1 MNTRTV
7 TSLWVGGEL
16 PLMSVLCIKSFL
28 DHGHAFQLFTYRNY
42 DNIPAGTLVRDA
54 RDILPE
60 EAIFHDSHNSLAPFS
75 DWFRMKFL
83 SQEGGFWVDM
93 DVICLGDE
101 LPASPLWFCR
111 EWAEVVAVGAMAFP
125 PGHSVPATLCR
136 LAEDP
141 ALRVPWDSPEEVRAK
156 EELLRRVPDVAD
168 RRRQV
173 PWGFCGPTGMTRAL
187 RHCGLFDRAAPSSHM
202 YPVPWTRWRDCYNGN
217 IRLAGPELSNAWC
230 VHLWGEMAR
239 REPDAWENMSR
250 NSMAGELLDRH
261 LPGHA
266 WKPAPGPRKKV
277 NILVGICSCT
287 GAANRRKACRETWL
301 SHPQEGVVCRF
312 FLGRRTPLPNEPD
325 VVALWVE
332 DDYRHLPAKGLA
344 FYQYALEHYDF
355 DWLFKCDDDTWLALD
370 RLESLCDGRYD
381 LVGDMSLADRGFPSG
396 GAGYLM
402 SRALVEGIVAHGGRV
417 PAVGAEDVIFGRLAR
432 ELGARVHATPR
443 LFLSHAPAP
452 HRLNDQVSAHWC
464 SPGRMHGIEA
474 LFHDEPVA
482 VYDAVHPHWRD
493 ELLFFARGRFMR
505 GAGGCTGRYVLQN
518 GLLTLFW
525 DDWAPEALEKNG
537 SGFSRGPF
545 SLTPAAGSRQ
555 LPFPESVS

>member
-28 DHGHAFQLFTYRNY
+28 DHGHAFQLFSYRNY

-136 LAEDP
+136 LAEEP

-187 RHCGLFDRAAPSSHM
+187 CHCGLFDRAAPSSHM

-277 NILVGICSCT
+277 NVLVGICSCT

-301 SHPQEGVVCRF
+301 SHPQEGVECRF
-312 FLGRRTPLPNEPD
+312 S
-325 VVALWVE
+325 W
-332 DDYRHLPAKGLA
+332 
-344 FYQYALEHYDF
+344 
-355 DWLFKCDDDTWLALD
+355 
-370 RLESLCDGRYD
+370 
-381 LVGDMSLADRGFPSG
+381 G
-396 GAGYLM
+396 GALLCPM
-402 SRALVEGIVAHGGRV
+402 S
-417 PAVGAEDVIFGRLAR
+417 P
-432 ELGARVHATPR
+432 
-443 LFLSHAPAP
+443 
-452 HRLNDQVSAHWC
+452 
-464 SPGRMHGIEA
+464 M
-474 LFHDEPVA
+474 
-482 VYDAVHPHWRD
+482 
-493 ELLFFARGRFMR
+493 
-505 GAGGCTGRYVLQN
+505 
-518 GLLTLFW
+518 
-525 DDWAPEALEKNG
+525 
-537 SGFSRGPF
+537 
-545 SLTPAAGSRQ
+545 
-555 LPFPESVS
+555 

>member
-156 EELLRRVPDVAD
+156 EELLRRVPDIAD

-202 YPVPWTRWRDCYNGN
+202 YPVLQRQHTPCRAGIVQCLVRPPLGRDGQAGAG
-217 IRLAGPELSNAWC
+217 RLGKYEPQQHGRRAAGQASAGP
-230 VHLWGEMAR
+230 
-239 REPDAWENMSR
+239 
-250 NSMAGELLDRH
+250 
-261 LPGHA
+261 
-266 WKPAPGPRKKV
+266 
-277 NILVGICSCT
+277 
-287 GAANRRKACRETWL
+287 
-301 SHPQEGVVCRF
+301 
-312 FLGRRTPLPNEPD
+312 
-325 VVALWVE
+325 
-332 DDYRHLPAKGLA
+332 
-344 FYQYALEHYDF
+344 
-355 DWLFKCDDDTWLALD
+355 
-370 RLESLCDGRYD
+370 RLEAC
-381 LVGDMSLADRGFPSG
+381 P
-396 GAGYLM
+396 
-402 SRALVEGIVAHGGRV
+402 RAA
-417 PAVGAEDVIFGRLAR
+417 
-432 ELGARVHATPR
+432 
-443 LFLSHAPAP
+443 
-452 HRLNDQVSAHWC
+452 
-464 SPGRMHGIEA
+464 
-474 LFHDEPVA
+474 
-482 VYDAVHPHWRD
+482 
-493 ELLFFARGRFMR
+493 
-505 GAGGCTGRYVLQN
+505 
-518 GLLTLFW
+518 
-525 DDWAPEALEKNG
+525 
-537 SGFSRGPF
+537 
-545 SLTPAAGSRQ
+545 
-555 LPFPESVS
+555 